1 MGDRHDPPIQIVCDG
16 RKVGFMID
24 PTQIDVESWIGSEIS
39 VEMGKIGVNSL
50 SNIFDVNGNP
60 VARNVKFEKK
70 LAGIDLHQASTEFT
84 VTLNE
89 VEYCSEVTNEACI
102 NEVKNKIASLLV
114 LNSSDQSRI
123 QVLSVENVTEGI
135 VSARIRMLPAEQES
149 GETSRKLLRHTNGAS
164 KQSRKL
170 FENAPDHSVDLFK
183 KLQQRIV
190 KGNEEKARLLSA
202 IDTDTSGK
210 ISTVV
215 IDVSDFKILPSE
227 SDVRNL
233 LTTDPELI
241 EEEEELYRYGSMSI
255 DHGGASQA
263 VLSKVERQA
272 MVNEIDK
279 KSKSREQAMMN
290 EIEKKEK
297 NMVGE
302 IEAKSN
308 SREEA
313 IMNEMKEESKSR
325 EEAIMNEI
333 KRMSSTED
341 ALFRELKET
350 REEKSRLEVKAMH
363 FQLASLTLVCV
374 GISIGAFFALRRN

>member
-1 MGDRHDPPIQIVCDG
+1 MG
-16 RKVGFMID
+16 
-24 PTQIDVESWIGSEIS
+24 
-39 VEMGKIGVNSL
+39 
-50 SNIFDVNGNP
+50 
-60 VARNVKFEKK
+60 
-70 LAGIDLHQASTEFT
+70 
-84 VTLNE
+84 
-89 VEYCSEVTNEACI
+89 
-102 NEVKNKIASLLV
+102 
-114 LNSSDQSRI
+114 
-123 QVLSVENVTEGI
+123 
-135 VSARIRMLPAEQES
+135 
-149 GETSRKLLRHTNGAS
+149 TSRKLLRHTKGAS
-164 KQSRKL
+164 QQSRKL
-170 FENAPDHSVDLFK
+170 FENIPDHSVGLFK
-183 KLQQRIV
+183 KLQQRMV
-190 KGNEEKARLLSA
+190 KGNEEKARLLST

-215 IDVSDFKILPSE
+215 IDVSDLKILPSE

-233 LTTDPELI
+233 LTTDPDMV
-241 EEEEELYRYGSMSI
+241 EEEEELYHYGSMRI

-263 VLSKVERQA
+263 VLSKVER
-272 MVNEIDK
+272 
-279 KSKSREQAMMN
+279 QAMMN

-302 IEAKSN
+302 IEAKSK